1 MYEQRGRFDDGSIV
15 TVVSMSPKDLPIL
28 YVGITPRFVVE
39 SGEQLL
45 PHPHDKDG
53 TLFVTA
59 RTGKNLRLLK

>member
-1 MYEQRGRFDDGSIV
+1 MHEQRGQFEDGSIV
-15 TVVSMSPKDLPIL
+15 TVVSMSRKELPIL
-28 YVGITPRFVVE
+28 FVGVTPRFVVD

-45 PHPHDKDG
+45 PHPHDTDG